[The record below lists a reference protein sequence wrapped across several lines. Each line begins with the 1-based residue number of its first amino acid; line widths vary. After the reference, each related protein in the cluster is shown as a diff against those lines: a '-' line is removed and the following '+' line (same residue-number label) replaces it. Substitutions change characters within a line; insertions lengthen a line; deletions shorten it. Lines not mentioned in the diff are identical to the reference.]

1 MYKRNPWFTT
11 VVLTILLMLTTVL
24 GWKILEA
31 QVITINV
38 RDIFEIIL
46 DS

>member
-1 MYKRNPWFTT
+1 MNKKNPWFNT
-11 VVLTILLMLTTVL
+11 VVISILLMLTTVL